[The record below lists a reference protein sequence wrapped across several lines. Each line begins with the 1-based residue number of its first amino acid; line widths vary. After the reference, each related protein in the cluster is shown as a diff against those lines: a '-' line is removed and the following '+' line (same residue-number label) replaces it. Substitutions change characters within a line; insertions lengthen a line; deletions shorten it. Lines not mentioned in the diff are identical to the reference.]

1 MPATR
6 TSLTD
11 LMANLGANQQAYAHG
26 CANMHDAF
34 NKHLLQQLATKRRRP
49 MAELN
54 RALLITGG
62 LPYNAATVPA
72 PTVSTPE
79 PATLAN
85 DHAVLAAMER
95 NEELT
100 RALYADLLCSD
111 GLTTGI
117 RKLLEEQMR
126 ATNAILVIIGE
137 AIRAGAERA
146 A

>member
-6 TSLTD
+6 TSLAD

-26 CANMHDAF
+26 CAHMHDAF

-62 LPYNAATVPA
+62 LPYNASTIPATP
-72 PTVSTPE
+72 VSIPE
-79 PATLAN
+79 PTTLAN
-85 DHAVLAAMER
+85 DHAVLATLER
-95 NEELT
+95 NEEHT
-100 RALYADLLCSD
+100 RALYADLLCSE
-111 GLTTGI
+111 GLTMGI

-137 AIRAGAERA
+137 AIRAGAQRA